1 MKKIALLLVCALALM
16 LVAACS
22 TVQPF
27 DAGATG
33 TVGSKMGEAKQAFLG
48 QYPAGLPLKGE
59 GGVIQA
65 AKNGGIS
72 KVGVVDIRVDF
83 PVSPFL
89 PYFVVT
95 TVVSGE

>member
-16 LVAACS
+16 LVAACT

-33 TVGSKMGEAKQAFLG
+33 VVGSKMGEAKQAFLFG
-48 QYPAGLPLKGE
+48 FPLKGE
-59 GGVIQA
+59 GGTIQA

-72 KVGVVDIRVDF
+72 KVGVVDLRINW
-83 PVSPFL
+83 PASPAI

>member
-1 MKKIALLLVCALALM
+1 MKKIALFLVCALAVM
-16 LVAACS
+16 LVAACT
-22 TVQPF
+22 TVKPF

-33 TVGSKMGEAKQAFLG
+33 VVSSKMGEAKQAFLFG
-48 QYPAGLPLKGE
+48 YPLKGE

-72 KVGVVDIRVDF
+72 KVGVVDIRVDY
-83 PVSPFL
+83 PASPAI
-89 PYFVVT
+89 PYWIVT